1 MKYAWIENDIVRDVC
16 QGIPSDSYTEEIASY
31 YDTQVADGIIH
42 GAVKVNDVWTNPEPL
57 VQQLFVVQ
65 EPNVVSTPDIKV
77 SPIEFKLLFTYQERI
92 AIKAKRA
99 NDPILEDFYSIVDD
113 PRLTSV
119 NLSLKSTQD
128 ALGYLA
134 MLKLVT
140 KERLEVILAGIVV

>member
-1 MKYAWIENDIVRDVC
+1 MKYAWIENNSVRDVC
-16 QGIPSDSYTEEIASY
+16 QGIPNETYTPE
-31 YDTQVADGIIH
+31 VAALFDNEVPDGIVH
-42 GAVKVNDVWTNPEPL
+42 GATKINGLWTNPPASEPTL
-57 VQQLFVVQ
+57 ETQTAVI
-65 EPNVVSTPDIKV
+65 PPDIKV